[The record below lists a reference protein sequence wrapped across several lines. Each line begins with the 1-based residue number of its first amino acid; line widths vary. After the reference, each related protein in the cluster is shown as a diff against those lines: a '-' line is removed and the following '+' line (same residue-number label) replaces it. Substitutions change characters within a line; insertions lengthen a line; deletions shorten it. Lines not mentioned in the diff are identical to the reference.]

1 MSGTINN
8 QSPIGQVVKPCPIG
22 QVVKPLAALET
33 SLQKYKKDT
42 SSAATAKA
50 KTAEPKFGKPV
61 NANGQKFNTADA

>member
-8 QSPIGQVVKPCPIG
+8 KSPIGQVV
-22 QVVKPLAALET
+22 QPLAALES

-50 KTAEPKFGKPV
+50 KTAEPKFGKLV